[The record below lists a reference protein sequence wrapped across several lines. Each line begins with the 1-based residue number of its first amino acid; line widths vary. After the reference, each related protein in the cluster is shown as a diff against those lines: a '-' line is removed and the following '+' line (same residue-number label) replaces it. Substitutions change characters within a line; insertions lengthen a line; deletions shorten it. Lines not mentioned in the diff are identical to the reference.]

1 MKDYLEYKE
10 YIGSA
15 GIDTEGRAFVGKLL
29 FIRDVITY
37 SATSF
42 DALEAAFHE
51 AVDDYLTTCAELGD
65 EPDLPCKGVFN
76 VRVGPKLHRD
86 IALVARSRA
95 QGLNEFVCE
104 ALMLAVQGAANHTV
118 QPRHRHELIV
128 KFSGS
133 QTTHASSGEQPKVWE
148 NPVGQETAH

>member
-1 MKDYLEYKE
+1 MKPYFEYKA

-15 GIDTEGRAFVGKLL
+15 EIDVESRSLVGKLL
-29 FIRDVITY
+29 YIRDVITY
-37 SATSF
+37 CADSF
-42 DALEAAFHE
+42 EELEVAFHE

-104 ALMLAVQGAANHTV
+104 ALMLAVQGTANHTV
-118 QPRHRHELIV
+118 EHRHQHELFV